1 MNPKI
6 SVVLPFFRSERT
18 LERAINSIVTQS
30 FQKWELIL
38 VNDGSDDGSEQITTS
53 FLVDDRIAYVYQENK
68 GVSAARNMGAS
79 KTKGEWLIF
88 LDSDDQLRE
97 GALQK
102 IYSEIQN
109 AKGIDFLVF
118 GINRIKDTISQA
130 LLPVD
135 GQYFSKIPGTFVI
148 RKTMFD
154 QVGGYDERFRFS
166 ENTELFHR
174 LQLIKAKG
182 KNIPWVS
189 LNYYDNPSG
198 GSKNLQNM
206 VDSLTIILDKH
217 ADTLSEHVKHLY
229 HQIIGV
235 NSIRFRH
242 FADARHHLW
251 KAVRYKPQKT
261 ATWGR
266 LGLACFPF
274 IARRFYSE
282 IVKHD

>member
-6 SVVLPFFRSERT
+6 SVVLPFFRSQRT
-18 LERAINSIVTQS
+18 LERAINSIVKQS

-38 VNDGSDDGSEQITTS
+38 VNDGSDDDSEQIATS

-79 KTKGEWLIF
+79 KAKSEWLIF
-88 LDSDDQLRE
+88 LDSDDQFRPCFFHRFIE
-97 GALQK
+97 ELQDSMG
-102 IYSEIQN
+102 Y
-109 AKGIDFLVF
+109 DYLVF
-118 GINRIKDTISQA
+118 GINRVKAETEELA
-130 LLPVD
+130 LPKV

-182 KNIPWVS
+182 KNIRWVS

-198 GSKNLQNM
+198 GSKNLKNM
-206 VDSLTIILDKH
+206 VDSLSLFLAKH
-217 ADTLSEHVKHLY
+217 EQTLTSHVKHLY
-229 HQIIGV
+229 HQVIGV
-235 NSIRFRH
+235 NMLRFGE
-242 FADARHHLW
+242 FSKARKFLW
-251 KAVRYKPQKT
+251 MSVRQKPLAVQ
-261 ATWGR
+261 TWMRLVISYFPVVSRKIYPIGR
-266 LGLACFPF
+266 
-274 IARRFYSE
+274 
-282 IVKHD
+282 